1 VGACPGARSSCI
13 PSIWRARP
21 TPARRGTARG
31 ARAPLRLRN
40 GASVGASCETTL
52 DWCMAAVCAHRLAA
66 TIPGGVRGQPR
77 GAAGLPI
84 RVGAA
89 CARRV
94 SAGRRGLAAGG
105 AGMPATHDS
114 DGATDPQRDQGEE
127 RPGSDAGVA
136 PVHSAGRGRGLRDLD
151 DGHVRGAEGAAPG
164 GGVAGVGGAQVRRRL
179 TYAGGVTGVGERR
192 SCCWAAAVGA
202 VSAASARPMAAER
215 VRRWWLIVTPSGRDR
230 PVRSVA
236 GQRAPRR

>member
-1 VGACPGARSSCI
+1 MGAAFARQHSV
-13 PSIWRARP
+13 IWRARP

-31 ARAPLRLRN
+31 ARAPLRLRKRREC
-40 GASVGASCETTL
+40 GRELRDDA
-52 DWCMAAVCAHRLAA
+52 RLVYGRGLRAPPRGHDA
-66 TIPGGVRGQPR
+66 RGVRGQPR

-94 SAGRRGLAAGG
+94 SAGRCGLAAGG

-114 DGATDPQRDQGEE
+114 DGATGPQRDQGEQ

-151 DGHVRGAEGAAPG
+151 DGHLRGAERAAPG
-164 GGVAGVGGAQVRRRL
+164 GGVAGIGGAQVRRRQ
-179 TYAGGVTGVGERR
+179 TCAGGVTGVGGAQILLLGGGRRCRER
-192 SCCWAAAVGA
+192 G
-202 VSAASARPMAAER
+202 ER
-215 VRRWWLIVTPSGRDR
+215 EADGR
-230 PVRSVA
+230 
-236 GQRAPRR
+236 